1 MNEGRRHT
9 KLWSMNEGMS
19 LVAGTRKKNDEN
31 AVENIPDDTK
41 SSVQQEESLS
51 KGQESATGDKAAK

>member
-1 MNEGRRHT
+1 
-9 KLWSMNEGMS
+9 MNEGMS